1 MIHRLWT
8 GLGILFELMTN
19 IVDERGLGDFRQR
32 LMLRCEPAREVE
44 KVVSVNAQRTEREL
58 PQTLTVQEGIGPVG
72 FRSLIA
78 THSIGGDAGGHRR
91 LIDHEE
97 FHSGWA
103 PSRQRA
109 KSAALAP

>member
-32 LMLRCEPAREVE
+32 SMLRCEPAREVE

-58 PQTLTVQEGIGPVG
+58 P
-72 FRSLIA
+72 
-78 THSIGGDAGGHRR
+78 
-91 LIDHEE
+91 
-97 FHSGWA
+97 
-103 PSRQRA
+103 
-109 KSAALAP
+109 